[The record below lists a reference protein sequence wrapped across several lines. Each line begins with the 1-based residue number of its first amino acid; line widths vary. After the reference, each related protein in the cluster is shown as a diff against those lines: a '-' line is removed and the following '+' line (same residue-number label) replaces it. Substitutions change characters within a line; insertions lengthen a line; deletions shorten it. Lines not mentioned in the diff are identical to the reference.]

1 MNSKKTNYLVVI
13 LDIVYIILCHGG
25 LAECSSEIQ
34 YATIFWLYGGW
45 IIGGINIIC
54 GIVNRKSS
62 KLARWQV
69 VFGICC
75 ILLKICEIWLLN
87 TLEYYIGDY
96 EWTINYPDK
105 FPWWRNVESINSKM
119 DIMLEMEIGILILV
133 ILPNVLEMLSEVIG
147 IKEKKNNYLV
157 VIIDI
162 VYMVMFIFIW
172 LAQLDSWH
180 VPTYAIIYWLYGGWL
195 IGGINIICGIVNRKS
210 SKLAR
215 WQIAFGVCCIW
226 FKICEL
232 GILYKISNNICDF
245 YLDITKPKKLE
256 GYGYID
262 TSLLVSND
270 YERYDK

>member
-1 MNSKKTNYLVVI
+1 MI

-34 YATIFWLYGGW
+34 YATIF
-45 IIGGINIIC
+45 
-54 GIVNRKSS
+54 
-62 KLARWQV
+62 
-69 VFGICC
+69 
-75 ILLKICEIWLLN
+75 
-87 TLEYYIGDY
+87 
-96 EWTINYPDK
+96 
-105 FPWWRNVESINSKM
+105 
-119 DIMLEMEIGILILV
+119 
-133 ILPNVLEMLSEVIG
+133 
-147 IKEKKNNYLV
+147 
-157 VIIDI
+157 
-162 VYMVMFIFIW
+162 
-172 LAQLDSWH
+172 
-180 VPTYAIIYWLYGGWL
+180 WLYGGWL

-256 GYGYID
+256 GYGYIS